1 VQALIKTKDGFETLR
16 RDALSE
22 GAEGLLETIWENGK
36 LLRKQTLAEV
46 RELSD
51 SR

>member
-1 VQALIKTKDGFETLR
+1 MQAFIKSKDGFETLR
-16 RDALSE
+16 RNALSE
-22 GAEGLLETIWENGK
+22 GTEGLLETVWENGK
-36 LLRKQTLAEV
+36 LLRNQTLAEV